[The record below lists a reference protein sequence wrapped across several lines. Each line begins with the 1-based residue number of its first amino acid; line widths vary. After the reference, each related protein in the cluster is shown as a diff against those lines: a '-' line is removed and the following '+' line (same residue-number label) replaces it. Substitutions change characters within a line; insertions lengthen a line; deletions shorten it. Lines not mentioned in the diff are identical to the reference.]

1 MTLSL
6 RDELKQR
13 KPFGSVQHEAVLN
26 ILRTSHLL
34 TDAFEGVIKPH
45 GITGSQYNVLR
56 ILRGAAPGGLCR
68 NDVRERLLN
77 RMPDVTRLLDRMEQ
91 SGLVSRSRDGDDRR
105 VVTTKITKA
114 GMRIVNDL
122 DEPVAKQHQQQLGH
136 MSDEQL
142 RTLVRLLTVARNS
155 P

>member
-1 MTLSL
+1 MTSL
-6 RDELKQR
+6 RDEIKQR

-26 ILRTSHLL
+26 ILRTSNLL
-34 TDAFEGVIKPH
+34 TDAFERVIKPH

-68 NDVRERLLN
+68 NDIRERLLN

-105 VVTTKITKA
+105 IVTTKITRA
-114 GMRIVNDL
+114 GMRIVNIL

-155 P
+155 S